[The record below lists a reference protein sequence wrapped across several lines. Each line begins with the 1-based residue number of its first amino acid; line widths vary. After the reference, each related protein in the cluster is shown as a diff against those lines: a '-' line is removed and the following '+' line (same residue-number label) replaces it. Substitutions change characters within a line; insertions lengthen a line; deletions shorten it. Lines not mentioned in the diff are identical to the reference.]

1 MAILKCISPGKYVA
15 ILINIILHKLKRW
28 SQQQN
33 PKGFDAAREAA
44 AAFSILSRIK
54 Y

>member
-1 MAILKCISPGKYVA
+1 VA
-15 ILINIILHKLKRW
+15 ILINIIYINWNVDPETKT
-28 SQQQN
+28 
-33 PKGFDAAREAA
+33 PKVLIKGHTRTEAAA